1 MPLTNTQYDSIMR
14 IYDDI
19 RTNNRHI
26 QSDRYNEVITACP
39 AIADIDYDIIDMS
52 VLTAK
57 IPGMSTEKDVHALTR
72 KLLILYIRTLI
83 SRT

>member
-14 IYDDI
+14 YMMIC
-19 RTNNRHI
+19 TNNRHI

-52 VLTAK
+52 VKNARAR
-57 IPGMSTEKDVHALTR
+57 IDANSSGHD
-72 KLLILYIRTLI
+72 Y
-83 SRT
+83 

>member
-39 AIADIDYDIIDMS
+39 AIADIDYDI
-52 VLTAK
+52 
-57 IPGMSTEKDVHALTR
+57 
-72 KLLILYIRTLI
+72 
-83 SRT
+83 